1 MDSSW
6 LLSNEKTQ
14 FLLGS
19 QQPSVLFMLAIKSYD
34 FHWILD
40 HKMHLSGLHAH
51 RLCTREMLI
60 LSWSS
65 YMKPSKLYS
74 KPETRN
80 PYTLKPAKWKPKKTI
95 FLLEKELYV
104 FYTCWRVLII
114 LIFAVCEGVGGSSR
128 DEPAQAERVAMGC
141 PSLPAA
147 HCWPLTALTLVDEF
161 KTATIHGGL
170 VEIKSIISSGKK

>member
-1 MDSSW
+1 MTLPQKQVTIGHITFDQGTAVDSSW

-60 LSWSS
+60 LSWS

-80 PYTLKPAKWKPKKTI
+80 PYTLKPCQVKTKKDDI
-95 FLLEKELYV
+95 SNRKRALRFLHLLESFNHFNL
-104 FYTCWRVLII
+104 CSLRGGWRNQQ
-114 LIFAVCEGVGGSSR
+114 R
-128 DEPAQAERVAMGC
+128 
-141 PSLPAA
+141 
-147 HCWPLTALTLVDEF
+147 
-161 KTATIHGGL
+161 
-170 VEIKSIISSGKK
+170 